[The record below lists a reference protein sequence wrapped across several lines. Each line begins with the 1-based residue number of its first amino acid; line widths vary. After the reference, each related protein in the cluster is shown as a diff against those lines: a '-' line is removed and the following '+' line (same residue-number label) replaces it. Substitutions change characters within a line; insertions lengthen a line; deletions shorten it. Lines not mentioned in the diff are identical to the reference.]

1 MVQQDSVYYHDGYFV
16 VMVIVKVKSGFSE
29 LTLNVSVGTSLHD
42 STLINE
48 HMSLITIFHE
58 NKMSKST
65 YIAPPMDRE
74 RGQAVGDTWPSREH
88 RFIRV
93 MLDLDLNR
101 SF

>member
-1 MVQQDSVYYHDGYFV
+1 M

-29 LTLNVSVGTSLHD
+29 LTLNVSIGTSLHD

-65 YIAPPMDRE
+65 YITPPIDHE
-74 RGQAVGDTWPSREH
+74 RGWQSGRNGRTVNTKSG
-88 RFIRV
+88 
-93 MLDLDLNR
+93 
-101 SF
+101 

>member
-65 YIAPPMDRE
+65 YITPPIDHGWGWQSE
-74 RGQAVGDTWPSREH
+74 RNGHTVNTKSG
-88 RFIRV
+88 
-93 MLDLDLNR
+93 
-101 SF
+101 